1 MRSFRIAL
9 ALGIGFAAM
18 AQTPIAPV
26 QPDKPGPVRQVLE
39 NFGQSALT
47 LEQNRGQAP
56 RGIDFVALGLGH
68 RFLLSPTGTTL
79 ELFDVAAK
87 RSESVEVQLVGA
99 NRSSRGEGLD
109 RVAFTSA
116 YFSADDPQGL
126 LRSLP
131 NYAQAR
137 YRQVWPGID
146 VVYYGNRT
154 QLEYDMRVAP
164 GADPNAI
171 RIKLTGKY
179 RFALN
184 SAGDLELQT
193 PYGLV
198 THHRPLAF
206 QIIDHERKEVRAS
219 YTLIAANEVRIQLGK
234 YDRSQELVI
243 DPTLTVSS
251 PTVSAPI
258 TAVAFDPAGN
268 MFVAAANGVGTIAI
282 LAVTPSGVLINQGT
296 FPGADTAAGIA
307 VTGSGSTAQV
317 YVTGASSSTTFFT
330 SAGAY
335 QRQLK
340 DPDGTATDAYFLQYF
355 PNLGNP
361 TAQIPLYS
369 TFFGGVGND
378 SGNSIAIDTSGNA
391 YITGQTVGGSGFTHT
406 VGGAFG
412 GGGTDAFVAKFNPNL
427 SGAASLVFST
437 FIGGN
442 GVDSGNA
449 IGVDSNGNSYVGG
462 ATTSTSASF
471 QPPSATGFN
480 ASKASATNDGF
491 IVKLNATGTAALY
504 LTFLPSAPV
513 KALAVDGSFSAYV
526 TGAVDGT
533 TNALATTGSG
543 FQLTNGG
550 NGCASIPDVP
560 AGSPC
565 TDAYLSRYNT
575 LVGGNASLLY
585 STYLGGSLNDVGTGV
600 AADNSGNAW
609 VAGRTN
615 SSNFPTARALPGLA
629 TYQGGPI
636 VNNIALAGPPPVD
649 SSPHI
654 QLDAFVAKIN
664 TNDSGQPSLIYST
677 YLGGTDTDQVN
688 GIAVDASGN
697 ALIGGTTASA
707 DFPNLS
713 GAPAATGVH
722 GFFSKITDTAVSTTL
737 AITKTHSGNF
747 FKGQTNATYTITVSN
762 VGGAATS
769 GTVTV
774 TDTLPSGLSLV
785 SMTGAGP
792 WSCVSNSCTRSD
804 ALPAAT
810 AYSPITVTVNVTGA
824 ATSPQV
830 NQASVS
836 GGGSP
841 TASVSDSTTIL
852 IAPALSITKTHSGNF
867 TQGQQGATYTVTV
880 SNAAG
885 AAPTTGTVTVT
896 DSLPPGLSF
905 GVMSGPGWACV
916 APNCTRSDAL
926 AGGASYPP
934 ITVTVNVTGGA
945 ASPQNNSVSVS
956 GGGSAV
962 ANANDSTT
970 VLAASQPSLSI
981 SKTHAGSFAQGQQNA
996 TYTVTVSNNNG
1007 AATTSGTVTLTD
1019 TLPTGLTLV
1028 SMSGTGWNCASNT
1041 CSRSDALAGG
1051 TSYAP
1056 ITVTVNVQTNAT
1068 SPQVNQVSVS
1078 GGGSAAAGANDS
1090 TLISISTPTLTVN
1103 RTQLNFGYSGALI
1116 TSPQTVTVNIAG
1128 GQNVAWT
1135 VSSDRPNV
1143 TVSPASGTGSGTFQ
1157 VTAAAPAGG
1166 GSQGAII
1173 TVTSPGATGSP
1184 QQVQVSVASVA
1195 TQPVF
1200 GSFDT
1205 PTNNLTGI
1213 AGAIAVTGWALDTI
1227 EVTKVSVYREPAPGE
1242 GAALAFIGDAVF
1254 VADARPD
1261 VAATYPGSPY
1271 QYRAGWGYQML
1282 TNFLPNSSGSGP
1294 LGNGTYN
1301 LHILAT
1307 NAAGTVTDLGT
1318 RTITV
1323 DNVHAAKPF
1332 GTIDTPAQ
1340 GGTATGNA
1348 YVNFGWAL
1356 TQNPFVIPI
1365 DGSTIFVYLD
1375 GVAVGHPVY
1384 NQFRSDI
1391 ATLFPGYANSNGAV
1405 GFFFIDTTQLKNKV
1419 HTISWSVTD
1428 NGARVDGIGSRYFNV
1443 FNAGG
1448 GGVAGPEDPPTP
1460 ESLAG
1465 PVQLRSGYDVNAPAV
1480 VISPD
1485 DTGSYAVEM
1494 DQSGRIE
1501 LSLGATKGYQIVG
1514 QEAAEL
1520 PLGSTLKAGVFYWQP
1535 PLGFFGKY
1543 ELVFERED
1551 GSQIHTRVNI
1561 VPKHY
1566 SPQ

>member
-1 MRSFRIAL
+1 
-9 ALGIGFAAM
+9 
-18 AQTPIAPV
+18 
-26 QPDKPGPVRQVLE
+26 
-39 NFGQSALT
+39 
-47 LEQNRGQAP
+47 
-56 RGIDFVALGLGH
+56 LGH
-68 RFLLSPTGTTL
+68 KFLVSPTGTTL
-79 ELFDVAAK
+79 QLFDLATK
-87 RSESVEVQLVGA
+87 RSDSVEVQLVGA

-116 YFSADDPQGL
+116 YFSANDPQGL

-131 NYAQAR
+131 NYAKAQ

-146 VVYYGNRT
+146 VLYYGNRN

-164 GADPNAI
+164 QADPSAI
-171 RIKLTGKY
+171 RIKLAGKY

-184 SAGDLELQT
+184 PAGDLELQT

-206 QIIDHERKEVRAS
+206 QTIDHQRKEVRAS
-219 YTLIAANEVRIQLGK
+219 YALVAANEVRIQLGK

-243 DPTLTVSS
+243 DPTLSVSS
-251 PTVSAPI
+251 PIVSAPI
-258 TAVAFDPAGN
+258 TAVAFDAAGN
-268 MFVAAANGVGTIAI
+268 MFVAASNGVGTSAIIA
-282 LAVTPSGVLINQGT
+282 ASPAGTVYNVGT
-296 FPGADTAAGIA
+296 FVGADTAAGIA
-307 VTGSGSTAQV
+307 VTGSGIAERV
-317 YVTGASSSTTFFT
+317 YVTGSASSTSFFT
-330 SAGAY
+330 TASAY
-335 QRQLK
+335 QAQLK
-340 DPDGTATDAYFLQYF
+340 DPDGTASDAYFVLYDPDLTHL
-355 PNLGNP
+355 PNSNQHP
-361 TAQIPLYS
+361 VYS

-378 SGNSIAIDTSGNA
+378 SGNAVAIDTSGNA
-391 YITGQTVGGSGFTHT
+391 YITGQTVGGSGFVHT

-412 GGGTDAFVAKFNPNL
+412 GGGTDAFVAKFNPAL

-442 GVDSGNA
+442 GADSGKGM
-449 IGVDSNGNSYVGG
+449 GVDSNGNSYVGG

-471 QPPSATGFN
+471 QPSSATGFN
-480 ASKASATNDGF
+480 PAKATVTNDGF
-491 IVKLNATGTAALY
+491 IVKLNAAGTAALY
-504 LTFLPSAPV
+504 LTFLPLAPAN
-513 KALAVDGSFSAYV
+513 ALAVDGSFSAYV

-533 TNALATTGSG
+533 TNALATTASG

-550 NGCASIPDVP
+550 NGCASVP
-560 AGSPC
+560 GVPVGSAC

-575 LVGGNASLLY
+575 LVSGNASLMY

-600 AADNSGNAW
+600 AVDNSGDAW

-615 SSNFPTARALPGLA
+615 SSNFPTARPLPAGSPASYLGGA
-629 TYQGGPI
+629 TYRGGAI
-636 VNNIALAGPPPVD
+636 VDNNTL
-649 SSPHI
+649 ST
-654 QLDAFVAKIN
+654 QFNAFVAKIN
-664 TNDSGQPSLIYST
+664 TNDVGLPSLIYST
-677 YLGGTDTDQVN
+677 YLGGTTTDQAN

-697 ALIGGTTASA
+697 ALIGGTTAST

-713 GAPAATGVH
+713 GAPAATGTH
-722 GFFSKITDTAVSTTL
+722 GFFAEITDNTVSTTL
-737 AITKTHSGNF
+737 AITKNHSGNY

-762 VGGAATS
+762 VGGAGTS

-774 TDTLPSGLSLV
+774 TETIPSGLQLV
-785 SMTGAGP
+785 SMAGTG
-792 WSCVSNSCTRSD
+792 WNCSVSPTCTRSD
-804 ALPAAT
+804 VLPGAT
-810 AYSPITVTVNVTGA
+810 AYQPITVTVNVLGT

-867 TQGQQGATYTVTV
+867 TLGQQGATYTVTV

-896 DSLPPGLSF
+896 DTLPPGLSF
-905 GVMSGPGWACV
+905 GSMLGSGWACV
-916 APNCTRSDAL
+916 APNCTRSDVL

-934 ITVTVNVTGGA
+934 ITVTVNVAGGA
-945 ASPQNNSVSVS
+945 GTPLNNSVSAS

-970 VLAASQPSLSI
+970 VLPASQPSLSI
-981 SKTHAGSFAQGQQNA
+981 SKIHAGNFAQGQQNA
-996 TYTVTVSNNNG
+996 TYTVTVSNNNA
-1007 AATTSGTVTLTD
+1007 AATTSGTVTVTD
-1019 TLPTGLTLV
+1019 TLAAGLSLV
-1028 SMSGTGWNCASNT
+1028 SMAGTGWNCASNT

-1051 TSYAP
+1051 ASYAP
-1056 ITVTVNVQTNAT
+1056 ITVTVNVQSNAT

-1078 GGGSAAAGANDS
+1078 GGGSAAAGASDS
-1090 TLISISTPTLTVN
+1090 TVISISTPTLTVN
-1103 RTQLNFGYSGALI
+1103 RTQLNFGYSGSLI
-1116 TSPQTVTVNIAG
+1116 TSPQTVTVSIAG
-1128 GQNVAWT
+1128 GQNVGWT

-1143 TVSPASGTGSGTFQ
+1143 TVSPSSGTGSGTFQ
-1157 VTAAAPAGG
+1157 VTATAPAGG

-1173 TVTSPGATGSP
+1173 TVASPGATGSP

-1195 TQPVF
+1195 TQPAF

-1227 EVTKVSVYREPAPGE
+1227 EVIKVSVYREPAPGE

-1261 VAATYPGSPY
+1261 VAGLFAGSPY

-1301 LHILAT
+1301 LHVLAT
-1307 NAAGTVTDLGT
+1307 NANGTVTDLGT

-1323 DNVHAAKPF
+1323 DNAHASKPF
-1332 GTIDTPAQ
+1332 GTIDTPTQ

-1356 TQNPFVIPI
+1356 TQNPFSIPI

-1375 GVAVGHPVY
+1375 GVAVGHPIY
-1384 NQFRSDI
+1384 NRYRSDI

-1405 GFFFIDTTQLKNKV
+1405 GFFYIDTTQLKNKV

-1428 NGARVDGIGSRYFNV
+1428 NGSRTDGIGSRYFNV
-1443 FNAGG
+1443 FNVGG
-1448 GGVAGPEDPPTP
+1448 GGVAAPEDPPTP

-1465 PVQLRSGYDVNAPAV
+1465 PVQLRSGYDVNAPAS
-1480 VISPD
+1480 VIAPD

-1494 DQSGRIE
+1494 EQSGRIE

-1514 QEAAEL
+1514 HEAAEL

-1543 ELVFERED
+1543 ELLFERED
-1551 GSQIHTRVNI
+1551 GSQIHARVNI
-1561 VPKHY
+1561 SPKHY
-1566 SPQ
+1566 SLQ

>member
-1 MRSFRIAL
+1 MKSFRFAL
-9 ALGIGFAAM
+9 ASLIGFAAM

-47 LEQNRGQAP
+47 LEQNRGQA
-56 RGIDFVALGLGH
+56 RSGIDFVALGLGH
-68 RFLLSPTGTTL
+68 EFLVSPTGTTL
-79 ELFDVAAK
+79 QLFDVATK
-87 RSESVEVQLVGA
+87 RSDSVELQLVGA
-99 NRSSRGEGLD
+99 NRFSRGEGLD

-116 YFSADDPQGL
+116 YFSANDPQGL

-131 NYAQAR
+131 NYARAR

-146 VVYYGNRT
+146 VVYYGNRN
-154 QLEYDMRVAP
+154 QLEYDLHVAP
-164 GADPNAI
+164 QADPKSI
-171 RIKLTGKY
+171 RIRLTGKY

-206 QIIDHERKEVRAS
+206 QTIDHQRREVQAG
-219 YTLIAANEVRIQLGK
+219 YTLVAANEVRIQLGK

-243 DPTLTVSS
+243 DPTLSVAS

-258 TAVAFDPAGN
+258 TAVAFDAAGN
-268 MFVAAANGVGTIAI
+268 MFVAASNGVGTSAIIA
-282 LAVTPSGVLINQGT
+282 ANSAGTVLNVGT
-296 FPGADTAAGIA
+296 FVGADTASGIA
-307 VTGSGSTAQV
+307 VTGSGVSERV
-317 YVTGASSSTTFFT
+317 YATGASSSTSFFT
-330 SAGAY
+330 SASAY
-335 QRQLK
+335 QTQLK
-340 DPDGTATDAYFLQYF
+340 DPDGTATDAYFVQYDPDLTHL
-355 PNLGNP
+355 PNSNQHP
-361 TAQIPLYS
+361 VYS
-369 TFFGGVGND
+369 TFFGGLGND
-378 SGNSIAIDTSGNA
+378 SANAIAIDTSGNG
-391 YITGQTVGGSGFTHT
+391 YITGQTVGGSGFVHT

-427 SGAASLVFST
+427 SGAASLIFST
-437 FIGGN
+437 LVGGSGADSGN
-442 GVDSGNA
+442 GLGVDS
-449 IGVDSNGNSYVGG
+449 SGNSYVGG

-471 QPPSATGFN
+471 QPSSATGFN
-480 ASKASATNDGF
+480 PSKTTATNDGF
-491 IVKLNATGTAALY
+491 IVKLNATGSAPLY
-504 LTFLPSAPV
+504 LTFLPLAPV
-513 KALAVDGSFSAYV
+513 NALAVDGSFSAFV

-533 TNALATTGSG
+533 TNALATTGTG
-543 FQLTNGG
+543 FQVTNGG
-550 NGCASIPDVP
+550 NACASVP
-560 AGSPC
+560 GVPIGSPC
-565 TDAYLSRYNT
+565 TDAYLSRYNST
-575 LVGGNASLLY
+575 VGGNSSLMY
-585 STYLGGSLNDVGTGV
+585 STYLGGSLSDVGTGV
-600 AADNSGNAW
+600 AVDNSGNAW
-609 VAGRTN
+609 VSGRTN
-615 SSNFPTARALPGLA
+615 SSNFPIARP
-629 TYQGGPI
+629 
-636 VNNIALAGPPPVD
+636 LAGMQTYLGGAIVD
-649 SSPHI
+649 NNTLNT
-654 QLDAFVAKIN
+654 QFDAFVAKIN

-688 GIAVDASGN
+688 GIAVDVSGN
-697 ALIGGTTASA
+697 ALIGGTTASTN
-707 DFPNLS
+707 FPNSS
-713 GAPAATGVH
+713 GAPAATGTH
-722 GFFSKITDTAVSTTL
+722 GFFAEITDNAVSTTL

-747 FKGQTNATYTITVSN
+747 FKGQNNATYTITVSN

-774 TDTLPSGLSLV
+774 TETIPSGLALV
-785 SMTGAGP
+785 SMVGTG
-792 WSCVSNSCTRSD
+792 WTCTVSPTCTRSD
-804 ALPAAT
+804 ALGAGT
-810 AYSPITVTVNVTGA
+810 AYQPITVTVNVGGA

-841 TASVSDSTTIL
+841 AASVSDSTTIL
-852 IAPALSITKTHSGNF
+852 IAPALNITKTHSGNF

-885 AAPTTGTVTVT
+885 AAPTSGTVTVT
-896 DSLPPGLSF
+896 DTLPAGLLF
-905 GVMSGPGWACV
+905 GLMAGSGWACV

-934 ITVTVNVTGGA
+934 ITVTVNVGA
-945 ASPQNNSVSVS
+945 GATSPQNNSVSVS
-956 GGGSAV
+956 GGGSGP
-962 ANANDSTT
+962 ANINDSTT
-970 VLAASQPSLSI
+970 VLPASVPSLSI
-981 SKTHAGSFAQGQQNA
+981 SKTHAGNFAQGQQNA
-996 TYTVTVSNNNG
+996 TYTITVSNNNA
-1007 AATTSGTVTLTD
+1007 AATTSGAVTVTD
-1019 TLPTGLTLV
+1019 TLPSGLTLV
-1028 SMSGTGWNCASNT
+1028 SMAGTGWNCASNT
-1041 CSRSDALAGG
+1041 CSRSDTLAGG
-1051 TSYAP
+1051 ASYAP
-1056 ITVTVNVQTNAT
+1056 ITATVNVQTNAT

-1090 TLISISTPTLTVN
+1090 TVISISTPTLTVN
-1103 RTQLNFGYSGALI
+1103 RPQLNFGYSGSLM

-1135 VSSDRPNV
+1135 ASSDRPNV
-1143 TVSPASGTGSGTFQ
+1143 TVSPTSGTGSGTFQ
-1157 VTAAAPAGG
+1157 VTATPPAGG
-1166 GSQGAII
+1166 GSAGAII
-1173 TVTSPGATGSP
+1173 TVASPGATGSP

-1195 TQPVF
+1195 TQPAF

-1227 EVTKVSVYREPAPGE
+1227 EVTSVKVYREPAPGE

-1261 VAATYPGSPY
+1261 VAVTFPGSPY

-1282 TNFLPNSSGSGP
+1282 TNFLPNASGSGP

-1301 LHILAT
+1301 LHVLAT

-1323 DNVHAAKPF
+1323 DNAHASKPF
-1332 GTIDTPAQ
+1332 GTIDTPSQ

-1356 TQNPFVIPI
+1356 TQTPFTIPT

-1384 NQFRSDI
+1384 NRFRSDI
-1391 ATLFPGYANSNGAV
+1391 ATLFPGYNNSNGAV
-1405 GFFFIDTTQLKNKV
+1405 GFFFIDTTLLKNKV

-1428 NGARVDGIGSRYFNV
+1428 NGARTDGIGSRYFNV

-1448 GGVAGPEDPPTP
+1448 GGVAAPEDPPTP
-1460 ESLAG
+1460 ESVAG
-1465 PVQLRSGYDVNAPAV
+1465 PVQLRSGYDTNAPAS
-1480 VISPD
+1480 VIAPD
-1485 DTGSYAVEM
+1485 DTGAYTLEM
-1494 DQSGRIE
+1494 EQSGRIE

-1514 QEAAEL
+1514 HEAAEL

-1561 VPKHY
+1561 VGKRY
-1566 SPQ
+1566 SLQ

>member
-1 MRSFRIAL
+1 MKSFRFAL
-9 ALGIGFAAM
+9 ASLIGFAAM

-47 LEQNRGQAP
+47 LEQNRGQA
-56 RGIDFVALGLGH
+56 RSGIDFVALGLGH
-68 RFLLSPTGTTL
+68 EFLVSPTGTTL
-79 ELFDVAAK
+79 QLFDVATK
-87 RSESVEVQLVGA
+87 RSDSVELQLVGA
-99 NRSSRGEGLD
+99 NRFSRGEGLD

-116 YFSADDPQGL
+116 YFSANDPQGL

-131 NYAQAR
+131 NYARAR

-146 VVYYGNRT
+146 VVYYGNRN
-154 QLEYDMRVAP
+154 QLEYDLHVAP
-164 GADPNAI
+164 QADPKSI
-171 RIKLTGKY
+171 RIRLTGKY

-206 QIIDHERKEVRAS
+206 QTIDHQRREVQAG
-219 YTLIAANEVRIQLGK
+219 YTLVAANEVRIQLGK

-243 DPTLTVSS
+243 DPTLSVAS

-258 TAVAFDPAGN
+258 TAVAFDAAGN
-268 MFVAAANGVGTIAI
+268 MFVAASNGVGTSAIIA
-282 LAVTPSGVLINQGT
+282 ANSAGTVLNVGT
-296 FPGADTAAGIA
+296 FVGADTASGIA
-307 VTGSGSTAQV
+307 VTGSGVSERV
-317 YVTGASSSTTFFT
+317 YATGASSSTSFFT
-330 SAGAY
+330 SASAY
-335 QRQLK
+335 QTQLK
-340 DPDGTATDAYFLQYF
+340 DPDGTATDAYFVQYDPDLTHL
-355 PNLGNP
+355 PNSNQHP
-361 TAQIPLYS
+361 VYS
-369 TFFGGVGND
+369 TFFGGLGND
-378 SGNSIAIDTSGNA
+378 SANAIAIDTSGNG
-391 YITGQTVGGSGFTHT
+391 YITGQTVGGSGFVHT

-427 SGAASLVFST
+427 SGAASLIFST
-437 FIGGN
+437 LVGGSGADSGN
-442 GVDSGNA
+442 GLGVDS
-449 IGVDSNGNSYVGG
+449 SGNSYVGG

-471 QPPSATGFN
+471 QPSSATGFN
-480 ASKASATNDGF
+480 PSKTTATNDGF
-491 IVKLNATGTAALY
+491 IVKLNATGAAALY
-504 LTFLPSAPV
+504 LTFLPLAPV
-513 KALAVDGSFSAYV
+513 NALAVDGSFSAFV

-533 TNALATTGSG
+533 TNALATTGTG
-543 FQLTNGG
+543 FQVTNGG
-550 NGCASIPDVP
+550 NACASVP
-560 AGSPC
+560 GVPIGSPC
-565 TDAYLSRYNT
+565 TDAYLSRYNST
-575 LVGGNASLLY
+575 VGGNSSLMY
-585 STYLGGSLNDVGTGV
+585 STYLGGSLSDVGTGV
-600 AADNSGNAW
+600 AVDNSGNAW
-609 VAGRTN
+609 VSGRTN
-615 SSNFPTARALPGLA
+615 SSNFPIARP
-629 TYQGGPI
+629 
-636 VNNIALAGPPPVD
+636 LAGMQTYLGGAIVD
-649 SSPHI
+649 NNTLNT
-654 QLDAFVAKIN
+654 QFDAFVAKIN

-688 GIAVDASGN
+688 GIAVDVSGN
-697 ALIGGTTASA
+697 ALIGGTTASTN
-707 DFPNLS
+707 FPNSS
-713 GAPAATGVH
+713 GAPAATGTH
-722 GFFSKITDTAVSTTL
+722 GFFAEITDNAVSTTL

-747 FKGQTNATYTITVSN
+747 FKGQNNATYTITVSN

-774 TDTLPSGLSLV
+774 TETIPSGLALV
-785 SMTGAGP
+785 SMVGTG
-792 WSCVSNSCTRSD
+792 WTCTVSPTCTRSD
-804 ALPAAT
+804 ALGAGT
-810 AYSPITVTVNVTGA
+810 AYQPITVTVNVGGP

-841 TASVSDSTTIL
+841 AASVSDSTTIL
-852 IAPALSITKTHSGNF
+852 IAPALNITKTHSGNF

-885 AAPTTGTVTVT
+885 AAPTSGTVTVT
-896 DSLPPGLSF
+896 DTLPAGLLF
-905 GVMSGPGWACV
+905 GLMAGSGWACV

-934 ITVTVNVTGGA
+934 ITVTVNVGA
-945 ASPQNNSVSVS
+945 GATSPQNNSVSVS
-956 GGGSAV
+956 GGGSGP
-962 ANANDSTT
+962 ANINDSTT
-970 VLAASQPSLSI
+970 VLPASVPSLSI
-981 SKTHAGSFAQGQQNA
+981 SKTHAGNFAQGQQNA
-996 TYTVTVSNNNG
+996 TYTITVSNNNA
-1007 AATTSGTVTLTD
+1007 AATTSGAVTVTD
-1019 TLPTGLTLV
+1019 TLPSGLTLV
-1028 SMSGTGWNCASNT
+1028 SMAGTGWNCASNT
-1041 CSRSDALAGG
+1041 CSRSDTLAGG
-1051 TSYAP
+1051 ASYAP
-1056 ITVTVNVQTNAT
+1056 ITATVNVQTNAT

-1090 TLISISTPTLTVN
+1090 TVISISTPTLTVN
-1103 RTQLNFGYSGALI
+1103 RPQLNFGYSGSLM

-1135 VSSDRPNV
+1135 ASSDRPNV
-1143 TVSPASGTGSGTFQ
+1143 TVSPTSGTGSVTFQ
-1157 VTAAAPAGG
+1157 VTATPPAGG
-1166 GSQGAII
+1166 GSAGAII
-1173 TVTSPGATGSP
+1173 TVASPGATGSP

-1195 TQPVF
+1195 TQPAF

-1227 EVTKVSVYREPAPGE
+1227 EVTSVKVYREPAPGE

-1261 VAATYPGSPY
+1261 VAVTFPGSPY

-1282 TNFLPNSSGSGP
+1282 TNFLPNASGSGP

-1301 LHILAT
+1301 LHVLAT

-1323 DNVHAAKPF
+1323 DNAHASKPF
-1332 GTIDTPAQ
+1332 GTIDTPSQ

-1356 TQNPFVIPI
+1356 TQTPFTIPT

-1384 NQFRSDI
+1384 NRFRSDI
-1391 ATLFPGYANSNGAV
+1391 ATLFPGYNNSNGAV
-1405 GFFFIDTTQLKNKV
+1405 GFFFIDTTLLKNKV

-1428 NGARVDGIGSRYFNV
+1428 NGARTDGIGSRYFNV

-1448 GGVAGPEDPPTP
+1448 GGVAAPEDPPTP
-1460 ESLAG
+1460 ESVAG
-1465 PVQLRSGYDVNAPAV
+1465 PVQLRSGYDTNGPAS
-1480 VISPD
+1480 VIAPD
-1485 DTGSYAVEM
+1485 DTGAYTLEM
-1494 DQSGRIE
+1494 EQSGRIE
-1501 LSLGATKGYQIVG
+1501 LLLGATKGYQIVG
-1514 QEAAEL
+1514 HEAAEL

-1561 VPKHY
+1561 VGKRY
-1566 SPQ
+1566 SLQ